1 MLGRYDR
8 FSITN
13 SENHKRNL
21 VSYIQKL
28 FTRLNTLPYADKGD
42 DGAAAA
48 SDILLESGDVEVI
61 YSNGA
66 GYIAQIGG

>member
-1 MLGRYDR
+1 MLGRYDS

-21 VSYIQKL
+21 VGYIQKL
-28 FTRLNTLPYADKGD
+28 FTRLNTLPYADQGD

-66 GYIAQIGG
+66 G